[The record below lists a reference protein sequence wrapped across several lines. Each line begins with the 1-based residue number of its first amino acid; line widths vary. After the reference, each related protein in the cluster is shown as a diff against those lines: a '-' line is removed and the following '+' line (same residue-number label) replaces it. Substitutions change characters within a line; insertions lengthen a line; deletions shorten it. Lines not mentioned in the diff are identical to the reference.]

1 MNSNSREFQLL
12 VTQRKNKKSKRKRKG
27 KNTASWEQLR
37 ERGVLG
43 IDTLQGGG
51 LVSAPIAGKALPKI
65 GKRLFRRFAKFNPD
79 PIDADRDKLVQEG
92 TQFERID
99 NPSAPALPKP
109 PARTVYENTT
119 PYGGT
124 KRLIREQRN
133 QTKKFQAWAKA
144 KNWKRFH
151 SEHFDWWTF
160 PIDRGSIA
168 YGYKYT
174 PPQEEFEKLK
184 RNIPYLDSLRRAASL
199 YLRSMAWDM
208 NAGDWIDNPDFD
220 RGQEPLVNINQAR
233 LFKIARS
240 MQMHGL
246 SNELRSVRRMVQ
258 SLRDAG
264 VKVGN
269 DDYWNNPYAYTYA
282 PLNPI
287 NTPMQ
292 QALPNPQSSIGQGVT
307 GAMGISYTPR
317 SLTSI
322 DGGPQRFD
330 IDKEPGFRKR
340 YDDMDADDEAAY
352 IKRSEIQAR
361 DEGGKIKDIF
371 KFLERLMGRSYL
383 ENFYWRDDRTRK
395 IHASYLGIGSTD
407 IPQIN
412 QATGKRLRLY
422 PATTS
427 ERNKKR
433 TGVTK
438 NWPEIASLF
447 EEYFGWIQATK
458 TKYPAMYDLSQSLF
472 ASASTPKDI
481 DTSTAQVIKD
491 MLGVIDKY
499 TNPTNYMRAF
509 EEWIRNPTIV
519 AKNSKGELV
528 GVRLALNNDR
538 KKLLELF
545 DSRIDEVKTKLA
557 KILGIEKSQL
567 ERDLSP
573 DLAAR
578 KYLDETPDIVVSTA
592 IESLRSLMQ
601 NNDDFKMLDTIE
613 QVADNVAIT
622 IQKGKGLDEKSRGF
636 NGEVLKQILE
646 RPENISLY
654 ATLKK
659 QKPQLFNVSPFDS
672 LPSDVLG
679 ETRGLIELYLFDVA
693 ASKTTPTMEG
703 LRELVKTELIDDE
716 TLSALVAE
724 RINVNPKLSSLS
736 ADRIIPNSGSTKGR
750 GVSGNMASNVG
761 SLNATNTSMQPDNP
775 SSIVNHSVSLP
786 SAYKSLQEP
795 TESLQIAAETG
806 RPISWLMPG
815 QLHPLINEE
824 YNKMVQDVRELGVQN
839 VISLASPDWKLSE
852 SGAFTPDEV
861 KKQEEIIS
869 RFNKAIK
876 FKYMA
881 IFQGII
887 ASLGE
892 KDNAASQLMALG
904 LVQRAANQAARANFL
919 ENKFKSGQMT
929 EEILENLEDA
939 TDSIFDTVEK
949 GFEERVV
956 IATPISVV
964 GSIFKDGRYKTQIE
978 TNTSQGSF
986 NPDLRKVQELAMFS
1000 IHPNAKQR
1008 PIYGT
1013 INRGMDE
1020 DIANST
1026 SQYGGAKIV
1035 LRDSVNARTTWTQA
1049 DSLSQQTNASTLR
1062 PDGVSW
1068 DGLYGQSLHPR
1079 TKQAYFMSA
1088 EMARMMMEYGR
1099 EPDYESWPFI
1109 EAQVHG
1115 GISVDDISHII
1126 IDEEWFENNPEFAA
1140 HEFGEEYDEYNW
1152 QESPGWIQISKVAQS
1167 LNIPI
1172 VMLREG
1178 LAEYEVLEE
1187 PGR

>member
-12 VTQRKNKKSKRKRKG
+12 LTQRKNRKSKRKRKG
-27 KNTASWEQLR
+27 KNIAGWEQLR
-37 ERGVLG
+37 QRGVMG

-65 GKRLFRRFAKFNPD
+65 GKRLFRRFAKFEPD
-79 PIDADRDKLVQEG
+79 PIDGDRDGRVQEG
-92 TQFERID
+92 TQYERVD
-99 NPSAPALPKP
+99 TPSVPALPAK
-109 PARTVYENTT
+109 PARTVYENKT

-124 KRLIREQRN
+124 KRLIKEQRN
-133 QTKKFQAWAKA
+133 QTKKFEAWAKA

-174 PPQEEFEKLK
+174 PSQEEFEKLK
-184 RNIPYLDSLRRAASL
+184 RNVPYLNSLRRAASL

-220 RGQEPLVNINQAR
+220 RGQEPLANVNQAR

-264 VKVGN
+264 VRVGN
-269 DDYWNNPYAYTYA
+269 DDYWNNPYSYTYA
-282 PLNPI
+282 PLSPI

-292 QALPNPQSSIGQGVT
+292 QALPNPESSIGRGVT
-307 GAMGISYTPR
+307 GAMGISYTPKR
-317 SLTSI
+317 LTSI

-340 YDDMDADDEAAY
+340 YDEMDAEVEAAY
-352 IKRSEIQAR
+352 IRRSEIQAR
-361 DEGGKIKDIF
+361 DEGGKIKDIM
-371 KFLERLMGRSYL
+371 KFLERLMSQSYL

-395 IHASYLGIGSTD
+395 LQARYLDINNAD
-407 IPQIN
+407 IPTTN
-412 QATGKRLRLY
+412 TGTGKRLRTY
-422 PATTS
+422 PVNNSDRT
-427 ERNKKR
+427 KKR

-438 NWPEIASLF
+438 DWPKIVSLF
-447 EEYFGWIQATK
+447 EEYFGWVPATK
-458 TKYPAMYDLSQSLF
+458 TKYPAMYDMSGSLF

-491 MLGVIDKY
+491 MLGVVDKY
-499 TNPTNYMRAF
+499 INPTNYMRAF
-509 EEWIRNPTIV
+509 EEWIRNPLIV

-545 DSRIDEVKTKLA
+545 DSRIDEVKNKLA
-557 KILGIEKSQL
+557 EILGIDRSL
-567 ERDLSP
+567 LDRDLSP

-578 KYLDETPDIVVSTA
+578 KYIDETPDKVIEKA
-592 IESLRSLMQ
+592 IESLRDLMQ
-601 NNDDFKMLDTIE
+601 KNENFQMLDTIE
-613 QVADNVAIT
+613 QVADNIT
-622 IQKGKGLDEKSRGF
+622 RKMQRETGLDEKPRGF

-646 RPENISLY
+646 KPENISLY
-654 ATLKK
+654 AALKK

-672 LPSDVLG
+672 IPSDVLAD
-679 ETRGLIELYLFDVA
+679 TRGFIELYLFDSA
-693 ASKTTPTMEG
+693 GKKIKPTMDG
-703 LRELVKTELIDDE
+703 LRELVTTELIDDD

-724 RINVNPKLSSLS
+724 RINVNPKLSALS
-736 ADRIIPNSGSTKGR
+736 ADMSISNPSGTKSR
-750 GVSGNMASNVG
+750 GAAGNMASNVG
-761 SLNATNTSMQPDNP
+761 ALNATNTSIEPDNP
-775 SSIVNHSVSLP
+775 RSLINHSLSLP

-795 TESLQIAAETG
+795 TDSLETAAETG

-824 YNKMVQDVRELGVQN
+824 YNKLVQEIRDLDVDN
-839 VISLASPDWKLSE
+839 VISLVAPEWQLSE
-852 SGAFTPDEV
+852 SGAFTPKQVE
-861 KKQEEIIS
+861 KQELTVM
-869 RFNKAIK
+869 RFTNAIK

-881 IFQGII
+881 IFEKII
-887 ASLGE
+887 AGLGE
-892 KDNAASQLMALG
+892 KDNFASHFMALG
-904 LVQRAANQAARANFL
+904 LVQRAANQAVRANFL
-919 ENKFKSGQMT
+919 EKRFNSKQMT
-929 EEILENLEDA
+929 EEILESLEDA
-939 TDSIFDTVEK
+939 TDAIFDTVEK

-964 GSIFKDGRYKTQIE
+964 GNILEDGRLKTQME

-1020 DIANST
+1020 DVANST

-1035 LRDSVNARTTWTQA
+1035 LKDSVNARTTWTQA

-1062 PDGVSW
+1062 PDEVSW

-1088 EMARMMMEYGR
+1088 EMAIMMMEYGR

-1115 GISVDDISHII
+1115 GVSVDDISHII
-1126 IDEEWFENNPEFAA
+1126 IDEEWFESNPEFIAR
-1140 HEFGEEYDEYNW
+1140 EFGEEYEETDW
-1152 QESPGWIQISKVAQS
+1152 RESPKWIQISKVAQS